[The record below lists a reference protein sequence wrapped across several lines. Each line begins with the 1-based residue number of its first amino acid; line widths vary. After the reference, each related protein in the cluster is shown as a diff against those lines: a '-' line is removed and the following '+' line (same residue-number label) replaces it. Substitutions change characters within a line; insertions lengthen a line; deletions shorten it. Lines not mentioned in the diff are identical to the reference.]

1 MIVFPKITKG
11 NPIMYLIHCTEG
23 TRTLALTF
31 GGALRVPSVLR
42 QAGGE
47 AAVYS
52 LFGAWVAGRKVSV

>member
-31 GGALRVPSVLR
+31 GGALRVLR